1 MSLDVRE
8 PDQRSGRAG
17 GARVRL
23 PRGPFTPVWV
33 MTALLFAASP
43 LIAPGSL
50 SGSALNSMLPF
61 AAILAIAALGQA
73 FVISQGG
80 IDLSVPGAMALAAVF
95 VTKVPELTGLPVPA
109 AVALGLL
116 AGAAGGL
123 VTGVAVVRFG
133 IAAFVVSLAMNAILI
148 GVVLQVSRGFPGSA
162 HPGLS
167 DFAAGSVW
175 LIPNLLLIA
184 VVLVAVTQWLRRRS
198 VPGRRFMAVGANPA
212 AARLLGVRTTAY
224 QVCAYVTAGVLYAA
238 AGLLLAGYL
247 RTPDILLGNTYQLS
261 SIAAVV
267 LGGSVLTGG
276 VSSAVATGVAALF
289 LTQLN
294 QVVLAAGASTAIQL
308 LVQAVV
314 LAVAVVLR
322 GLPLTGLLRRLGGP
336 GSR

>member
-1 MSLDVRE
+1 MSLDVSE
-8 PDQRSGRAG
+8 PDQQSRQVR

-33 MTALLFAASP
+33 MTGLLLAASP

-73 FVISQGG
+73 FVVSQGG

-95 VTKVPELTGLPVPA
+95 VTKVPELAGIPAPV
-109 AVALGLL
+109 AVGLGLL
-116 AGAAGGL
+116 VGAAGGL
-123 VTGVAVVRFG
+123 VTGIAVVRFG
-133 IAAFVVSLAMNAILI
+133 IAAFVVTLAMNAILI
-148 GVVLQVSRGFPGSA
+148 GVVLQVSKGFPGSA
-162 HPGLS
+162 GPGLS
-167 DFAAGSVW
+167 GFATDSVW
-175 LIPNLLLIA
+175 LVPNLLIIA
-184 VVLVAVTQWLRRRS
+184 VVLVATAQWLRRRS
-198 VPGRRFMAVGANPA
+198 VLGRRFMAVGANPA
-212 AARLLGVRTTAY
+212 AARLLGIRTAAY
-224 QVCAYVTAGVLYAA
+224 QVSAYTVAGVLYAA

-267 LGGSVLTGG
+267 LGGSVLSGG
-276 VSSAVATGVAALF
+276 LSNALATGVAALF

-294 QVVLAAGASTAIQL
+294 QVVLAAGATTSIQL
-308 LVQAVV
+308 LVQACV

-322 GLPLTGLLRRLGGP
+322 RLPLTGVLRRLDRTKP
-336 GSR
+336 R